1 MFNGGTRKRMLA
13 AAIGTNSP
21 GMGVEGNHH
30 TNNRSKL
37 LEQSLVSHN
46 RDPSSC
52 TSMAHN
58 AAAAAAAAVAG
69 RASLAA
75 ARAACAAAC
84 SSRTS
89 SSPNLKDRSIN
100 EGYEEIYDTHNH
112 EGKKVFLLPTKSKV
126 TKFIS
131 CCIILPK
138 S

>member
-13 AAIGTNSP
+13 AAIGTNSQ

-30 TNNRSKL
+30 TNNRSKI
-37 LEQSLVSHN
+37 LEQSSVSHN

-52 TSMAHN
+52 TSMKHN

-84 SSRTS
+84 SSRAS
-89 SSPNLKDRSIN
+89 SSPNLKDGLIT
-100 EGYEEIYDTHNH
+100 EGYDEIYDVH
-112 EGKKVFLLPTKSKV
+112 EHDRKKVFLS
-126 TKFIS
+126 I
-131 CCIILPK
+131 
-138 S
+138 